1 MMYPRVKIDLEKYK
15 HNVRTLHD
23 LLHKNNI
30 TLMAVT
36 KVFCAEQPFIDV
48 LNELNVEYIAD
59 SRLLN
64 LKNMDTPLAKVLLRI
79 PSLYET
85 DDVVTFTDLSLN
97 SELDTIIALD
107 HSARKQNTTHK
118 IILMIDV
125 GDLREG
131 IYYKELIT
139 KAVLEIKKL
148 KNIKLHG
155 IGTNLTCYGG
165 IIPTDDTLIRLHDV
179 IGLIKQT
186 LKLDFPLVSGG
197 NSSHLHLLLNNQN
210 PPYINNLRLGESLI
224 LGRETAYGN
233 TIDTLHN
240 DVITLEA
247 DIIEIKKKPSIP
259 EGVTGMDAFGNKPTF
274 KDYGLMTRGILA
286 IGKQDV
292 DYHQLIPMDNDIRLI
307 GSSSDH
313 IIVDL
318 TYTKKD
324 YKLGDIIQFRLS
336 YGSVLSLMTSKYVE
350 KYYV

>member
-1 MMYPRVKIDLEKYK
+1 MYPRVKIDLKKYK
-15 HNVRTLHD
+15 HNVKTLYQ
-23 LLHKNNI
+23 LLQRHNI

-36 KVFCAEQPFIDV
+36 KVFCAEQPFINI
-48 LNELNVEYIAD
+48 LNEINVDYIAD

-64 LKNMDTPLAKVLLRI
+64 LKNMDTSLPKVLLRI

-85 DDVVTFTDLSLN
+85 DDVVIFSDLSLN
-97 SELDTIIALD
+97 SEIKTIKALNQ
-107 HSARKQNTTHK
+107 SAKKHNIIHK
-118 IILMIDV
+118 IILMIDI

-131 IYYKELIT
+131 LYYKELIT
-139 KAVLEIKKL
+139 QAVYEIKNL
-148 KNIKLHG
+148 KNIELHG

-165 IIPTDDTLIRLHDV
+165 IIPTEKTLIRLHDV
-179 IGLIKQT
+179 IDLIKQT
-186 LKLDFPLVSGG
+186 LEKDFPMVTGG
-197 NSSHLHLLLNNQN
+197 NSSHIHLLTSDQH

-233 TIDTLHN
+233 QIDTLYN
-240 DVITLEA
+240 DVITLEV

-259 EGVTGMDAFGNKPTF
+259 EGMIGMDAFGNKPTF

-292 DYHQLIPMDNDIRLI
+292 DYHQLIPVDDDIRLI

-318 TYTKKD
+318 THTKNN
-324 YKLGDIIQFRLS
+324 YKLGDIIRFRLS

>member
-1 MMYPRVKIDLEKYK
+1 MYPRVKINLEKYK
-15 HNVRTLHD
+15 HNVKTLHQ
-23 LLHKNNI
+23 LLQKNNI
-30 TLMAVT
+30 SLMAVT

-48 LNELNVEYIAD
+48 LNEISVDYIAD

-64 LKNMDTPLAKVLLRI
+64 LKNMDTSLPKVLLRI

-85 DDVVTFTDLSLN
+85 DDVVTFSDLSLN
-97 SELDTIIALD
+97 SEIETIKALNQ
-107 HSARKQNTTHK
+107 SAKKQGKIHK
-118 IILMIDV
+118 IILMVDI

-131 IYYKELIT
+131 MYYKELIT
-139 KAVLEIKKL
+139 QAVLDIKTL
-148 KNIKLHG
+148 KNIELHG

-165 IIPTDDTLIRLHDV
+165 IIPTEKTLIRLHDV
-179 IGLIKQT
+179 IDLIKQT
-186 LKLDFPLVSGG
+186 LKMDFSLVSGG
-197 NSSHLHLLLNNQN
+197 NSSHIHLLTSNQH
-210 PPYINNLRLGESLI
+210 PPYINNLRLGESLV

-233 TIDTLHN
+233 TIDTLHD
-240 DVITLEA
+240 DVITLEV

-259 EGVTGMDAFGNKPTF
+259 EGVIGMDAFGNKPTF

-292 DYHQLIPMDNDIRLI
+292 DYHQLIPLDGDIRLI

-318 TYTKKD
+318 THTEKD
-324 YKLGDIIQFRLS
+324 YKLGDIIKFRLS